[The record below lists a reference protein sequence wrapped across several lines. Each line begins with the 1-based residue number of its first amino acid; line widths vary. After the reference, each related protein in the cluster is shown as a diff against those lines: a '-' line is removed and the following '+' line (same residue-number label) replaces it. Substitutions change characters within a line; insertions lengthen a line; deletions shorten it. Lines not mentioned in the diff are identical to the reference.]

1 MKTYRGRLR
10 GTQQFIDLV
19 EKDSLHQTTSRL
31 LAPHL
36 EPSALGWGRHDAQAR
51 CTALV
56 ILRDVLGDD
65 EARSMQL
72 YHSFAAR
79 VIAHLPADKPW
90 ELTHDQVLQRVRQLE
105 AERGRPIL
113 SAREIDAL

>member
-10 GTQQFIDLV
+10 GTQQFVDLV
-19 EKDSLHQTTSRL
+19 ETDSLHQTTSRL
-31 LAPHL
+31 LAPHMD
-36 EPSALGWGRHDAQAR
+36 PSALGWGRHDALAR

-56 ILRDVLGDD
+56 ILRDALGDHGG
-65 EARSMQL
+65 RPIQL

-79 VIAHLPADKPW
+79 VIAHLPADHPW
-90 ELTHDQVLQRVRQLE
+90 ELSHDQVLQRVRQLE

-113 SAREIDAL
+113 SARELDAL